1 MRRREE
7 AASLGCSAITL
18 IGATTRRSG
27 APTQWRVPGDL
38 HSNTPTTILRGAC
51 PGGTVCDQGPPV
63 QRPTVPDQPSARV
76 PVRLLCVAQGGVVN
90 TGGGS

>member
-27 APTQWRVPGDL
+27 EPTQWRVPGDL
-38 HSNTPTTILRGAC
+38 HSNTLTPIASWPLAA
-51 PGGTVCDQGPPV
+51 QGVWSVTKAPLSEF
-63 QRPTVPDQPSARV
+63 TLPDRTAPSARV
-76 PVRLLCVAQGGVVN
+76 PVCLLCVARGGVCP
-90 TGGGS
+90 T

>member
-18 IGATTRRSG
+18 IGATTRRCG

-38 HSNTPTTILRGAC
+38 HSNTPTPILRDPC
-51 PGGTVCDQGPPV
+51 PGGTVCDQG
-63 QRPTVPDQPSARV
+63 RPGRDRPCQTNHP
-76 PVRLLCVAQGGVVN
+76 
-90 TGGGS
+90 

>member
-18 IGATTRRSG
+18 IGATTRRCG

-38 HSNTPTTILRGAC
+38 HSNTPTTILRDPC
-51 PGGTVCDQGPPV
+51 PGGTVCDQGRPV
-63 QRPTVPDQPSARV
+63 QRPTVPDLHHP
-76 PVRLLCVAQGGVVN
+76 
-90 TGGGS
+90 